1 MKFIWNWLFKPKAVE
16 STFIVEPEPKKEPE
30 LVVGEPIISF
40 VELVKSNPKR
50 FKMRERMRIEHSQ
63 LISRFLI
70 SDKLTKEWF
79 WCEKWESP
87 YGYNMKRNV
96 MVMQYKYAGNPSF
109 LTQDEWK
116 YIELHLKRDYNAI
129 AAARYG
135 AIKTAKADRLS
146 LEARQRLI
154 DVYCT
159 K

>member
-1 MKFIWNWLFKPKAVE
+1 
-16 STFIVEPEPKKEPE
+16 
-30 LVVGEPIISF
+30 
-40 VELVKSNPKR
+40 
-50 FKMRERMRIEHSQ
+50 
-63 LISRFLI
+63 
-70 SDKLTKEWF
+70 
-79 WCEKWESP
+79 
-87 YGYNMKRNV
+87 
-96 MVMQYKYAGNPSF
+96 MQYKYAGTPSF

-135 AIKTAKADRLS
+135 AIKTAKADRLT